1 MNFIY
6 SQNATANILIHI
18 HHSPEAVN
26 YAWILFFVPY
36 KFYILND
43 DDFFLIGR
51 ENISHRK
58 YNPPKMIS
66 GGRNGKWAK
75 QYEYKCMNVVLKYC
89 VLAAECSPFVVIV
102 IAFCVSFRFIHVECS
117 LVCRSFV
124 WRHTFLF
131 SPNVPTS
138 TLYVKHTT
146 TSTKTDGAHV
156 PNTPKGIIP
165 TIWLEC

>member
-1 MNFIY
+1 MLLRTFWFIF
-6 SQNATANILIHI
+6 TIHQRQ
-18 HHSPEAVN
+18 
-26 YAWILFFVPY
+26 WITLEYCFSFHIS
-36 KFYILND
+36 FISLMMTI
-43 DDFFLIGR
+43 FFLIGRFGR